1 MKKCS
6 KCNEIKALMEFYKDK
21 KTKDGHCQYCKVC
34 FSKQMKKYRQQ
45 NKEAI
50 RERGK
55 EYRQQNKEAIR
66 ERMKKYRQQ
75 NKEAIRERGKE
86 YRHLPPQQPRCTN
99 MALCRR

>member
-55 EYRQQNKEAIR
+55 EYR
-66 ERMKKYRQQ
+66 
-75 NKEAIRERGKE
+75 
-86 YRHLPPQQPRCTN
+86 HLPPQQPRCTN